1 MEVVLNSTNRYDLD
15 QSKPVF
21 VYKNLNNR
29 CWSIRQD
36 GLVKLHAKVV
46 RLEDVEFKVSKT
58 GRNRT
63 LRERRKNVH
72 AGLQGTL
79 LWWGDK
85 SPLNPDHD
93 NNSMTKVTYNP
104 YIHNSFVTYP
114 GGAIVKYADLVYMNH
129 MDHLNAN
136 KTSVWIVRKETS
148 MRNTFN

>member
-104 YIHNSFVTYP
+104 YIHN
-114 GGAIVKYADLVYMNH
+114 
-129 MDHLNAN
+129 
-136 KTSVWIVRKETS
+136 
-148 MRNTFN
+148 

>member
-1 MEVVLNSTNRYDLD
+1 MEIVLNSTDRYDLD

-21 VYKNLNNR
+21 VYKNLHKR

-36 GLVKLHAKVV
+36 GLVKLHAKAVH
-46 RLEDVEFKVSKT
+46 LEAVEFKVSKT

-63 LRERRKNVH
+63 LSERRKNVH

-79 LWWGDK
+79 VWWGDK
-85 SPLNPDHD
+85 SPLLTAHI
-93 NNSMTKVTYNP
+93 SMTKVIYNP

-129 MDHLNAN
+129 MYDLNAN

-148 MRNTFN
+148 MLNTFDN